1 MTTAAAIV
9 TVTLVIGLLAP
20 DRASGAA
27 DASAL
32 ARVEAMEPAYG
43 RVVAY
48 TARFVRQELIDGRL
62 RPREEALL
70 KFQRPNRFYLR
81 WVSGPA
87 TGREMLYPAGAG
99 DRVLVAEP
107 GMLTRLFTAVLHP
120 DSPHVLKE
128 SRHPVTDI
136 GIGRL
141 VELIL
146 DNVRRAA
153 AVGEVRIIDRGVGGG
168 SRPESSLELIFPL
181 TAAGRYYAH
190 RTVVGVD
197 VETGLPVSAT
207 IFDWDDRMIEDYAY
221 RNLRLNPPLTAL
233 DFDVANPEYRFPR
246 WQVTP

>member
-1 MTTAAAIV
+1 VTAGVAGV
-9 TVTLVIGLLAP
+9 TLTLVIGLLAP
-20 DRASGAA
+20 DRVSGGT
-27 DASAL
+27 DARAL
-32 ARVEAMEPAYG
+32 AMVEAMEPAYG

-48 TARFVRQELIDGRL
+48 TARFFRQEMIGGRL

-70 KFQRPNRFYLR
+70 KFQQPNRFYLR

-87 TGREMLYPAGAG
+87 KGRQMLYPDEAG

-107 GMLTRLFTAVLHP
+107 GMLMRLFTAVLPP
-120 DSPHVLKE
+120 DSPHVLEE

-146 DNVRRAA
+146 GNVRRAA
-153 AVGEVRIIDRGVGGG
+153 AAGELQIIDRGVSGGP
-168 SRPESSLELIFPL
+168 PETRLELVFPR
-181 TAAGRYYAH
+181 TAARHYYAY
-190 RTVVGVD
+190 RALVGVD
-197 VETGLPVSAT
+197 VETGLPVTAT

-221 RNLRLNPPLTAL
+221 RDLRLNPPLTAL
-233 DFDVANPEYRFPR
+233 DFDAANPEYRFPR